1 MRMRKY
7 LLMAFAAMMAT
18 VSIKAQHEEGDIT
31 IQPRVGITLSNLSG
45 IDDSKMKVNIAYGVE
60 FERFFTDEFSL
71 SCGLLF
77 TDQGAK
83 FNTGGVESSLKLYY
97 AVFPLTVNYY
107 VLPGLAIKGGLQ
119 PAYKVKARMEEEG
132 TKIDLDSALEL
143 FFRDD
148 DVKLNSFDL
157 SIPVGLS
164 YEYNRV
170 TLDARYN
177 FFITKLFSGID
188 DNVRNQVIT
197 ITLGYKF

>member
-1 MRMRKY
+1 MRKY
-7 LLMAFAAMMAT
+7 LLMAFAAMMST
-18 VSIKAQHEEGDIT
+18 VSINAQHEEGDIT

-45 IDDSKMKVNIAYGVE
+45 IDDAKMKVNIAYGVE
-60 FERFFTDEFSL
+60 FERFFNDEFSL

-83 FNTGGVESSLKLYY
+83 FNSGGVESSLKLYY
-97 AVFPLTVNYY
+97 AVFPLIANYY
-107 VLPGLAIKGGLQ
+107 VLPGLALKGGLQ
-119 PAYKVKARMEEEG
+119 PAYKVKARMEEG
-132 TKIDLDSALEL
+132 GSKIDLDSALEL
-143 FFRDD
+143 IFRDD

-177 FFITKLFSGID
+177 FFITKVFSGIN
-188 DNVRNQVIT
+188 DNVRNQMIT

>member
-1 MRMRKY
+1 MRKY

-177 FFITKLFSGID
+177 FFITKVFSGID